1 MASPRNGRTT
11 AGTEPAKSALYAQLA
26 RVALALGS
34 AGRLQILE
42 YVAQGE
48 RSVEA
53 LASMSGLSVANTSKH
68 LQALRQTGLVT
79 ARKEGLRVYYLL
91 AGDDVVALV
100 SALRAVAERRVA
112 EVERLVKLWLAHRD
126 EMEPVRAAELLER
139 AQKGLVTVLDVRPA
153 EEYAAAHIPGAV
165 NVPLDRLEGFLSRL
179 PKRKEVVAYCRG
191 PYCLMSFD
199 AVDKLRKRGWRARRL
214 ENGLPEWR
222 AAGLPV
228 VAAEEFSGD
237 PKPGKPD
244 ARGA

>member
-1 MASPRNGRTT
+1 
-11 AGTEPAKSALYAQLA
+11 
-26 RVALALGS
+26 
-34 AGRLQILE
+34 
-42 YVAQGE
+42 
-48 RSVEA
+48 
-53 LASMSGLSVANTSKH
+53 VANTSKH
-68 LQALRQTGLVT
+68 LQSLRQAGLVT

-126 EMEPVRAAELLER
+126 QMEAVPAAVLLER
-139 AQKGLVTVLDVRPA
+139 AKKGLVTVLDVRPA
-153 EEYAAAHIPGAV
+153 EEYAAAHIPGAI
-165 NVPLDRLEGFLSRL
+165 NVPLDRLESFLSRL

-199 AVDKLRKRGWRARRL
+199 AVDKLRQRGWRARRL

-228 VAAEEFSGD
+228 VAAET
-237 PKPGKPD
+237 D
-244 ARGA
+244 ADG